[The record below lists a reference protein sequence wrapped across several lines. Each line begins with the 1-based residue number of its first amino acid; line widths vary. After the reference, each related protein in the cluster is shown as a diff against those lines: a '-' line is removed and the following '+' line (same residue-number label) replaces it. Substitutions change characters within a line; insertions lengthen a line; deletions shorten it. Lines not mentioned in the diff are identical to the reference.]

1 MNKKFKE
8 NELVIYAPKDIDGN
22 IYKFQIGKFK
32 RYNIDFTGCFV
43 YFHAGGTASGCDIK
57 DIYHLEGKE
66 YLKDE
71 FNSLD

>member
-8 NELVIYAPKDIDGN
+8 NELVIYAPKDADGR

-32 RYNIDFTGCFV
+32 RYNLDFTHGFV
-43 YFHAGGTASGCDIK
+43 YYHEGSTAAATNIK
-57 DIYHLEGKE
+57 DLYHLEGKE
-66 YLKDE
+66 YIKDE